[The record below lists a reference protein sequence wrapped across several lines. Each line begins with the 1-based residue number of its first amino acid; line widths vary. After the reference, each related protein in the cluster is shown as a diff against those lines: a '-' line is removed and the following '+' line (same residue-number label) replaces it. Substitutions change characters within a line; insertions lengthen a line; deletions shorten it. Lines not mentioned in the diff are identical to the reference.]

1 MKSNKE
7 FITERLDDMALV
19 YHGKFYADLHPD
31 LQQAIWAM
39 ANRGYADYCGMLLDN
54 TLDRIKD
61 EVSKKK
67 KL

>member
-19 YHGKFYADLHPD
+19 YHGKFYCDLHPN

-39 ANRGYADYCGMLLDN
+39 AHRQYTDYCGMLLDN
-54 TLDRIKD
+54 TLDRMKD
-61 EVSKKK
+61 EISEKK